1 MEINLSLHEPYNL
14 TKMNQAKKRNLY
26 TYQLIGQIQN
36 LQKRTNPKHTQYFY
50 QLNLNCLNNPT
61 IKKLFVFPSKLKN
74 ETIWNAL
81 ATNAYLG
88 KKYLF
93 SCRNYRGSY
102 YLVDW
107 EEIENE

>member
-1 MEINLSLHEPYNL
+1 M
-14 TKMNQAKKRNLY
+14 TKKPLPRNLY

-36 LQKRTNPKHTQYFY
+36 LQKRTNPKYQQHFY
-50 QLNLNCLNNPT
+50 QLNLNCLNNPAV
-61 IKKLFVFPSKLKN
+61 KKIFAFQSKLKN

-93 SCRNYRGSY
+93 SCRNYFGSY

-107 EEIENE
+107 KETN

>member
-1 MEINLSLHEPYNL
+1 MPTNLTLNEPYKL
-14 TKMNQAKKRNLY
+14 KMTKATKRNLY
-26 TYQLIGQIQN
+26 TYQLIGQIQS
-36 LQKRTNPKHTQYFY
+36 LQKRTNPKHTQHFY

-61 IKKLFVFPSKLKN
+61 VKKLFVFHSKLKN
-74 ETIWNAL
+74 EAIWNAL
-81 ATNAYLG
+81 TTNTYLG

-107 EEIENE
+107 EETN

>member
-1 MEINLSLHEPYNL
+1 MQTNLTLNEPYNL
-14 TKMNQAKKRNLY
+14 KMTKKPLKRNLY
-26 TYQLIGQIQN
+26 TYQLIGQIQS

-50 QLNLNCLNNPT
+50 QLNINCLNNPSV
-61 IKKLFVFPSKLKN
+61 KKLFVFYSKLKN
-74 ETIWNAL
+74 EAIWNAL

-107 EEIENE
+107 KESDD

>member
-1 MEINLSLHEPYNL
+1 M
-14 TKMNQAKKRNLY
+14 TKKPLPRNLY
-26 TYQLIGQIQN
+26 TYQLIGQIQS

-50 QLNLNCLNNPT
+50 QLNITCLNNPAV
-61 IKKLFVFPSKLKN
+61 KKLFAFQSKLKN

-81 ATNAYLG
+81 QTNAYLG

-107 EEIENE
+107 KEHHA

>member
-26 TYQLIGQIQN
+26 TYQLIGQIQS
-36 LQKRTNPKHTQYFY
+36 LQKRTNPKYQQHFY
-50 QLNLNCLNNPT
+50 QLNLNCLNNSVV
-61 IKKLFVFPSKLKN
+61 KKLFVFAPKLKN

-107 EEIENE
+107 EESND

>member
-1 MEINLSLHEPYNL
+1 M
-14 TKMNQAKKRNLY
+14 TKKPLKRNLY
-26 TYQLIGQIQN
+26 IYQLFGTIQSKT
-36 LQKRTNPKHTQYFY
+36 KRQNPKHTQHFY
-50 QLNLNCLNNPT
+50 QLNLNCLNNPA

-74 ETIWNAL
+74 EVIWNAL
-81 ATNAYLG
+81 ATNACLG

-107 EEIENE
+107 KEAENE

>member
-1 MEINLSLHEPYNL
+1 
-14 TKMNQAKKRNLY
+14 MNQAKKRNLY
-26 TYQLIGQIQN
+26 IYQLLGTIQSKT
-36 LQKRTNPKHTQYFY
+36 KRQNPKHTQYFY
-50 QLNLNCLNNPT
+50 QLNLNCLNNSVV
-61 IKKLFVFPSKLKN
+61 KKLFVFPAKLKN
-74 ETIWNAL
+74 EAIWNAL

-107 EEIENE
+107 KETN